1 MSLVKLSYTEY
12 EGTERHWEINKATFS
27 NINLIVGKNSSGKSR
42 PLHEP
47 SKNHIKMR

>member
-1 MSLVKLSYTEY
+1 MSLVKLSYTEF
-12 EGTERHWEINKATFS
+12 EGTAHHWEIDQATFS
-27 NINLIVGKNSSGKSR
+27 DINLIVGKNSSGKSR